1 MLPRRNPNLAM
12 AIRSYPNVAAIGE
25 RPMHANR
32 PNRNSRLERAFTAVA
47 NGLFALLL
55 ASFLLF
61 WPSLIPEPE
70 TQSDVDFNATIAPAP
85 AQRAADASR

>member
-1 MLPRRNPNLAM
+1 MP
-12 AIRSYPNVAAIGE
+12 
-25 RPMHANR
+25 ANR
-32 PNRNSRLERAFTAVA
+32 TSRRSRGERAFTAVA

-70 TQSDVDFNATIAPAP
+70 TQSDVDFTTLIAPAKP
-85 AQRAADASR
+85 DRTADASRCRQGYHARTIPNPLAGTIK

>member
-1 MLPRRNPNLAM
+1 
-12 AIRSYPNVAAIGE
+12 
-25 RPMHANR
+25 MHANR
-32 PNRNSRLERAFTAVA
+32 PNRQSRLERAFTAIA

-70 TQSDVDFNATIAPAP
+70 TQSDVDFTTLIAPAKP
-85 AQRAADASR
+85 DRTADASALR